1 MKHIFL
7 KKTFFLP
14 FLLFSF
20 FLFSP
25 QVTAQN
31 AATDAQTTEE
41 FSSGSNLQTT
51 NVPPIETNDSY
62 VKTEDKKDTVEK
74 TNMPVPSLSGTQAEE
89 NEESAMAA
97 IPSLEK
103 IEAFKTEM
111 KEEILQITDN
121 PIFLETVYV
130 SFLSTIREYIK
141 QIFMQQQ
148 QESEAWQAESLLLM
162 TESNMDNL
170 TLKEKAI
177 QCFSENKGIFL
188 EEKGIDSLSEKCAL
202 PNMMAYINSLKTIF
216 GKGNISPEDGYI
228 FGMIAALNENVKDSL
243 TATQQ
248 LDESESEYLMA
259 FALSRQNRRQ
269 AVEQLKTCLYGK
281 DPVRIIKEDFS
292 AEQQQCLDNY
302 ENELIVEIF
311 KVALDLKKLDET
323 AQKMMPQLTDLPFSE
338 KSAAE

>member
-1 MKHIFL
+1 MNVSASSTTT
-7 KKTFFLP
+7 KTETI
-14 FLLFSF
+14 
-20 FLFSP
+20 
-25 QVTAQN
+25 QQTRD
-31 AATDAQTTEE
+31 TDNDIK
-41 FSSGSNLQTT
+41 SSSASKDEK
-51 NVPPIETNDSY
+51 VSSSS
-62 VKTEDKKDTVEK
+62 KTEDKKDTVEK
-74 TNMPVPSLSGTQAEE
+74 TNMPVPFLSGMQAEE

-202 PNMMAYINSLKTIF
+202 PNMMAYINSLKNKF
-216 GKGNISPEDGYI
+216 
-228 FGMIAALNENVKDSL
+228 
-243 TATQQ
+243 
-248 LDESESEYLMA
+248 
-259 FALSRQNRRQ
+259 
-269 AVEQLKTCLYGK
+269 
-281 DPVRIIKEDFS
+281 
-292 AEQQQCLDNY
+292 
-302 ENELIVEIF
+302 
-311 KVALDLKKLDET
+311 
-323 AQKMMPQLTDLPFSE
+323 
-338 KSAAE
+338 